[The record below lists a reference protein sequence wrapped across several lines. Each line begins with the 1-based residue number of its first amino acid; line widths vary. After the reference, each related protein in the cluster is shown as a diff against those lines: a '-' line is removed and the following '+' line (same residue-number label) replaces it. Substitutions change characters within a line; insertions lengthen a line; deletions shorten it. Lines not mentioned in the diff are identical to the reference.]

1 MEYIYKSIFCC
12 FTVIGASATLNAVTD
27 FSDAMVFAMMVP
39 NMVGLFLLKDK
50 VKQELKKYK
59 HKIFEML

>member
-1 MEYIYKSIFCC
+1 
-12 FTVIGASATLNAVTD
+12 
-27 FSDAMVFAMMVP
+27 MMVP

-50 VKQELKKYK
+50 VKQELKRYK